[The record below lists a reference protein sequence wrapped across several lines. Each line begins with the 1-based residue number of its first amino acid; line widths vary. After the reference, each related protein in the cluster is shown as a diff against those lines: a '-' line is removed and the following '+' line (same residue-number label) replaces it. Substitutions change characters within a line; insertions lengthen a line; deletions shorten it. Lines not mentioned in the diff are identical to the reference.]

1 MARLIILSLNN
12 EEAKFEFKKIS
23 RANLYGS
30 KKRVFLDSQDEV
42 CQTAVIDKMY
52 GILIQ
57 SGDASSVY
65 MDSQQNYIEKENIVG
80 LDEDGSLINRID
92 STLNISQKLK
102 KITIEEFLNFSF
114 TSLYSLTQ
122 IELPKALEESL
133 TQGEIFS
140 FNFNYYSD
148 FRVETGIL
156 LKNDD
161 GLFALIGKKNI
172 ISWADKEALP
182 TEHFESPDDGE
193 IDFEML

>member
-1 MARLIILSLNN
+1 MARLIILRLNN

-65 MDSQQNYIEKENIVG
+65 MDSQQNYIDKENIVG
-80 LDEDGSLINRID
+80 LDEDGNLINRID

-102 KITIEEFLNFSF
+102 KISIEEFLNFSF
-114 TSLYSLTQ
+114 TSVYSLTQ
-122 IELPKALEESL
+122 IELPKLLEEL
-133 TQGEIFS
+133 LIQGEIFS

-172 ISWADKEALP
+172 IGWADKEALP